1 MEALD
6 KAIVFTSSK
15 FDCSSA
21 LPEEDNAGNQLYGRD
36 LAAWLC
42 ERLNAKGLDAVFW
55 DEDWGWLIQGTA
67 TPATSFEIGV
77 YDFTGGSEDGAV
89 GTPEWGLRL
98 RASRRKKWFWR
109 FQKTVKIP
117 VPPAVE
123 AAVLKAL
130 DAIGASPRPW
140 MDGPAG

>member
-21 LPEEDNAGNQLYGRD
+21 LPEEGNAGNQLYGRD

-42 ERLNAKGLDAVFW
+42 ERLNATGLGADFR
-55 DEDWGWLIQGTA
+55 DEDWGWMIEGRA
-67 TPATSFEIGV
+67 APATSFEIGV
-77 YDFTGGSEDGAV
+77 YDFTGDSVDGTP
-89 GTPEWGLRL
+89 GTPEWGLWL
-98 RASRRKKWFWR
+98 RASRREPWFWR
-109 FQKTVKIP
+109 FQKTVTVP

-123 AAVLKAL
+123 AVVMDAI

-140 MDGPAG
+140 VGGPGG